1 MKTLLLLRHA
11 KSSWKDEALDDHDR
25 PLNRRGKRD
34 APRMGQLLRDE
45 KLLPDLILCSSA
57 RRCRKTAEHVIQ
69 SSGYRGETRIT
80 SELYEADAEQLRQ
93 LLVRLPDEQHSVLL
107 IAHNPG
113 MEVLLESL
121 VGVYTPLTTAALAQ
135 VELSMR
141 HWRDLS
147 DKTRGRL
154 VNLWQPRELES

>member
-11 KSSWKDEALDDHDR
+11 KSSWKDDNLDDHDR
-25 PLNRRGKRD
+25 PLNKRGKRE
-34 APRMGQLLRDE
+34 APRMGQLLKDE
-45 KLLPDLILCSSA
+45 NLLPDLIVCSSA

-69 SSGYRGETRIT
+69 NSGYRGETRIT
-80 SELYEADAEQLRQ
+80 SELYEAGAVPLRQ
-93 LLVRLPDEQHSVLL
+93 ILARMPDAQQSVLL

-113 MEVLLESL
+113 MEELLESL
-121 VGVYTPLTTAALAQ
+121 IGVYTPLTTAALAQ
-135 VELSMR
+135 VELPIR

-147 DKTRGRL
+147 DNTRGRL